1 MTTEKRNTIFSLRLV
16 LAPDGR
22 VVPDLA
28 ENLPG
33 ASLSVEATK
42 EALEQCASAVAEA
55 FGPQALLPDNL
66 PSMVERGLVRRIQDR
81 IALARKAGH
90 AVCGFSKV
98 EQGLRGSGERLL
110 LQARDSGEVDRVKL
124 EKIAIYHHI
133 PVAGG
138 LTREELGRPFG
149 RAEAV
154 HVLLQTPRIN
164 AEILKDLRRLAG
176 FRK

>member
-1 MTTEKRNTIFSLRLV
+1 MLRLV

-42 EALEQCASAVAEA
+42 EALEQCAPAVAEA
-55 FGPQALLPDNL
+55 LGSQARLPGNL
-66 PSMVERGLVRRIQDR
+66 MAMVESGLVKRIIER
-81 IALARKAGH
+81 IALARKGGY
-90 AVCGFSKV
+90 AVCGFAKV
-98 EQGLRGSGERLL
+98 EQGLREGGKKLL
-110 LQARDSGEVDRVKL
+110 LEAADGGEADRLKL
-124 EKIAIYHHI
+124 EKLAAYQGI
-133 PVAGG
+133 PVVGG
-138 LTREELGRPFG
+138 LRRDELGKPFG

-154 HVLLQTPRIN
+154 HVLLQESRIN